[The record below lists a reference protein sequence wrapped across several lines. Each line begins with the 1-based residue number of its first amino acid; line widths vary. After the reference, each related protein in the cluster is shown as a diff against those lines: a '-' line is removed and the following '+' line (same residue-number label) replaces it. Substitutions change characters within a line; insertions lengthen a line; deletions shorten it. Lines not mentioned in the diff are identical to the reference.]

1 MAIELTAPAT
11 QTVQFG
17 GNVLFTDSP
26 IRCNRGYVV
35 HRDGAGVITLRGA
48 NCQCKARYKVTF
60 GANIAIADG
69 GTVAPI
75 SVAITIDGESLPSTI
90 MTVTPAA
97 VGNFFNVSR
106 TVFVDVPCGCC
117 VTIAVEN
124 ISATAAGVA
133 IPIDVINANIVVERV
148 A

>member
-1 MAIELTAPAT
+1 MAVELTAPAV

-17 GNVLFTDSP
+17 GNVLFTDAP
-26 IRCNRGYVV
+26 VRCNRGYVV
-35 HRDGAGVITLRGA
+35 HRDGAGIITLRGA

-60 GANIAIADG
+60 GGNIAIAEG

-75 SVAITIDGESLPSTI
+75 SVAVAIDGEPLPSTA

-97 VGNFFNVSR
+97 VGNFFSVSR

-133 IPIDVINANIVVERV
+133 IPIDVIAASLTIERV

>member
-1 MAIELTAPAT
+1 MAVELTAPAT

-26 IRCNRGYVV
+26 VRCSRGYVV
-35 HRDGAGVITLRGA
+35 HRDGAGIITLRGA
-48 NCQCKARYKVTF
+48 NCQCRARYKVTF
-60 GANIAIADG
+60 GGNIAIAAG

-75 SVAITIDGESLPSTI
+75 SVAITIDSEPLASTT

-97 VGNFFNVSR
+97 VGDFFNVSR

-133 IPIDVINANIVVERV
+133 IPIDVVNANIVVERV